1 MESIRIG
8 RNTNGNDMEARTA
21 SPRSPSES
29 TMEFL
34 LNTSDATA
42 LNGTIRL
49 SKLFSQAADEP
60 ENTSTKARFI
70 CSGSTTLFT
79 IGRITVME
87 SRMAIWADMSAG
99 VGGFCLKKN

>member
-1 MESIRIG
+1 MESILMG
-8 RNTNGNDMEARTA
+8 RNTNGNDIDARTA
-21 SPRSPSES
+21 SPKSPLES

-42 LNGTIRL
+42 RNGTSRL
-49 SKLFSQAADEP
+49 LKSFSHAADAP
-60 ENTSTKARFI
+60 ANTSTKARFI

-87 SRMAIWADMSAG
+87 SLMAIWAEINDG
-99 VGGFCLKKN
+99 VGWFCLK